1 MNQTRFNV
9 VMDIL
14 QRLDERMDAL
24 LTTVSNSAERQS
36 LTKFARIEFS
46 AARGRLLEQ
55 VTVNDMEEDSDSE
68 NIYRNPAISRVR
80 AHEMQTD
87 LTPGDLGLD
96 PEELGGK
103 GKKGKKGG
111 KKGKNAKTALEEPIN
126 QEMICAAQGMIDVVY
141 SHLELIHVLDT
152 PGFLV
157 GGGSTRSSSP
167 SRPALCDTVEAGFI
181 ERCMLRYM
189 VVKCGHKD
197 VASRE
202 IERLKV

>member
-68 NIYRNPAISRVR
+68 KETRRAGSNKKTRNHARFFAIKR
-80 AHEMQTD
+80 H
-87 LTPGDLGLD
+87 
-96 PEELGGK
+96 
-103 GKKGKKGG
+103 
-111 KKGKNAKTALEEPIN
+111 
-126 QEMICAAQGMIDVVY
+126 
-141 SHLELIHVLDT
+141 
-152 PGFLV
+152 
-157 GGGSTRSSSP
+157 
-167 SRPALCDTVEAGFI
+167 
-181 ERCMLRYM
+181 
-189 VVKCGHKD
+189 
-197 VASRE
+197 
-202 IERLKV
+202 RLY